1 MKKQNSKFVLASA
14 TLAEVNTQ
22 LKLNMFATVAVV
34 FVLIM
39 NIMKFM
45 VDKTALYAVLTMV
58 MIVLLF
64 FIRKT
69 RAIIMLRKHEL
80 TQ

>member
-45 VDKTALYAVLTMV
+45 ADKTALYAVLTMV

-69 RAIIMLRKHEL
+69 RGILMLRKEEL

>member
-34 FVLIM
+34 FVLVM

-45 VDKTALYAVLTMV
+45 ADKTALYAVLTMV

-69 RAIIMLRKHEL
+69 RAILILRKEEL

>member
-69 RAIIMLRKHEL
+69 RAILMLRKHEL